1 MSDNTQNH
9 KQSKTTQNDKSF
21 TIIAAT
27 FGFLILFSLI
37 LVFGNIALKNLNIY
51 NTYARTQGT
60 IVENVDMGESI
71 SCKPKE
77 QRSLIVLGGEDRCK
91 TYKKVVEFSV
101 NNHTQ
106 RVTTDFSQPKEG
118 LGHDI
123 GSKAMVLYDP
133 KDPSKIAFDD
143 YSLWVPLIAVVMM
156 LVFLTALGYA
166 VWKTLKIK

>member
-37 LVFGNIALKNLNIY
+37 FIFGNTALKNLNVY

-71 SCKPKE
+71 SCKRKE

-101 NNHTQ
+101 NNQTQ
-106 RVTTDFSQPKEG
+106 RVTTDFSQSKEG

-123 GSKAMVLYDP
+123 GSKATILYDP
-133 KDPSKIAFDD
+133 QDLSKIAFDD

-156 LVFLTALGYA
+156 LIFLAALCYTA
-166 VWKTLKIK
+166 WKTLKVK